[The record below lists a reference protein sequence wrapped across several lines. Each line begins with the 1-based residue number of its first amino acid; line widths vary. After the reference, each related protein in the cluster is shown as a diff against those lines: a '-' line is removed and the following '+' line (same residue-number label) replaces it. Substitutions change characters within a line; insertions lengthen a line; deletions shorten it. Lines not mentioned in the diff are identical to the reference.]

1 MPPTIVLIAIAILGA
16 IALVYG
22 YRALTAL
29 LVFRSL
35 PSDDTDGPSEIVD
48 GATVA
53 LTGEIEVEQPVESG
67 DAAVENADEAVG
79 AYLWRARLPDNT
91 NSDLTIDEWGWE
103 RQHWHTFA
111 SGIEWGHFGV
121 TADGQ
126 TVRIDPS
133 WLRETTD
140 SEPLSEVTLGG
151 ITNTERFSTYLWDR
165 WYTYLRDRIEHRSF
179 REFIGYVQRHNNDI
193 DPDRYLLEARPL
205 LEGTPV
211 SVSGEVHVE
220 QGEPILRGTSDTPL
234 LLSDA
239 GFERHRRWLRQ
250 RILRTGIV
258 AVGLL
263 AVAGSLWFEFYVPL
277 AVLVAGYLV
286 YVGYNFVQDLS
297 IFRDF
302 LERLWN

>member
-1 MPPTIVLIAIAILGA
+1 MPPTIVLIAIAILGV

-22 YRALTAL
+22 YRALTAF

-35 PSDDTDGPSEIVD
+35 PSDDADGPSEIVD

-53 LTGEIEVEQPVESG
+53 LTGEVEVEQPVESG

-111 SGIEWGHFGV
+111 SGIEWGRFAV
-121 TADGQ
+121 NADGQ

-133 WLRETTD
+133 WLREKTD
-140 SEPLSEVTLGG
+140 SEPLNEVTLGG

-165 WYTYLRDRIEHRSF
+165 WYTYLRNRIEHRSF
-179 REFIGYVQRHNNDI
+179 REFVGYVQRHNDDV

-211 SVSGEVHVE
+211 SVSGKVHVE

-234 LLSDA
+234 LISDA
-239 GFERHRRWLRQ
+239 GFDKLSALAPPADPAERNRCCGPPCRRW
-250 RILRTGIV
+250 
-258 AVGLL
+258 
-263 AVAGSLWFEFYVPL
+263 
-277 AVLVAGYLV
+277 
-286 YVGYNFVQDLS
+286 
-297 IFRDF
+297 
-302 LERLWN
+302 

>member
-22 YRALTAL
+22 YRALTAYL
-29 LVFRSL
+29 IFRAL
-35 PSDDTDGPSEIVD
+35 PSNEADGPSEIVD
-48 GATVA
+48 EATVA
-53 LTGEIEVEQPVESG
+53 LTGEIEVKQPVESG
-67 DAAVENADEAVG
+67 DAAVENADKAVG

-121 TADGQ
+121 NANGQ

-133 WLRETTD
+133 WLREKTD
-140 SEPLSEVTLGG
+140 SEPLTELTLGG
-151 ITNTERFSTYLWDR
+151 ITNTERLSTYLWDR
-165 WYTYLRDRIEHRSF
+165 WYTYLRDQIEHRSF
-179 REFIGYVQRHNNDI
+179 REFVGYVQRHNDDV

-205 LEGTPV
+205 LDGTPV

-220 QGEPILRGTSDTPL
+220 EGEPILRGTSDTPF

-239 GFERHRRWLRQ
+239 GFDEHRRWLRQ
-250 RILRTGIV
+250 QILRKGLV

-263 AVAGSLWFEFYVPL
+263 AVAGSLWFDFYVPF
-277 AVLVAGYLV
+277 AVLVVAYLV
-286 YVGYNFVQDLS
+286 YVGYHFVQDIR